1 VNQQTPPQDSEES
14 GADEDPNQDTGS
26 EAEPQPED
34 EDEEEVQEDQ
44 DQEEEEEGDEVE
56 VEAEAEYGD
65 LDEEI
70 EVDEDDGGLCPAV
83 RTKPVLINA
92 NTNTSSKAKKTADA
106 MEDEDYERKPE
117 GGVYKH
123 VTNIV
128 TRHNQALRH
137 LLPQD
142 KRLTWAADLDQP
154 EIMANMVRFVAP
166 FHSELTMFVTD
177 RRRMNKDGSVSGFR
191 GVCVDAMDANRVS
204 MTIARVEAKVRV
216 DLDPGEDLDKLPS
229 GMAADEASVT
239 VDVRTLGT
247 VLRDVRANETM
258 VMYVEEDSCDLSI
271 AVTDSSG
278 ETNSETLR
286 TKSSLERHKVMND
299 LKFSFEL
306 SVPLNPLKNFTRRAG
321 DIKATSVR
329 ITYHEITSDTS
340 IRVLCLYAEGDD
352 ATMFKVIPVSDTQD
366 LDDLH
371 PEDDED
377 GTGNGTGNG
386 IASAQDTNEDETDPS
401 AMIAALKA
409 ASRSSVMLP
418 GEHKAMLPV
427 KSKDLQDARRYR
439 KLYSSSFSVKYLH
452 NMISQLCGSS
462 QLTLFLGADSP
473 LLMRFDLG
481 KRNSY
486 VAFALAARV
495 DEEEEEAQPQAAATA
510 MKRRS

>member
-1 VNQQTPPQDSEES
+1 VNQQTPPPDSEES
-14 GADEDPNQDTGS
+14 GADEDPNVES
-26 EAEPQPED
+26 QPED
-34 EDEEEVQEDQ
+34 EDEINEDQEVQEV
-44 DQEEEEEGDEVE
+44 QEEEEEGDEVE
-56 VEAEAEYGD
+56 DEADAESED
-65 LDEEI
+65 SDEEI

-83 RTKPVLINA
+83 RTKPALINA
-92 NTNTSSKAKKTADA
+92 NTNPSSKAKKTADG

-117 GGVYKH
+117 GGGYKH

-191 GVCVDAMDANRVS
+191 GVCVDAMDANHVS

-329 ITYHEITSDTS
+329 ITYHEIASDTS

-371 PEDDED
+371 PEDDDD
-377 GTGNGTGNG
+377 GTGNGLV
-386 IASAQDTNEDETDPS
+386 SAQDTNEDDTDTS